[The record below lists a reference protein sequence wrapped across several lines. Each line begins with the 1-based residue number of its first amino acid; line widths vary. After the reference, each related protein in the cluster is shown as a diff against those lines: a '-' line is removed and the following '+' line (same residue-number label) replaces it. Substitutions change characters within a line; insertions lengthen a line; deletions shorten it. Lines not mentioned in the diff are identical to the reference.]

1 MDFSFEVNGVKYIF
15 EYAHPEPLICKHIG
29 NTLIAFPN
37 DFVIV
42 DLETTGFSP
51 RDDEIIE
58 IACVRVRDF
67 KVVDTFT
74 TLVKPKYD
82 LDLFITDLTGI
93 TEEMLE
99 NAPEIETVLP
109 KALDFIGNDI
119 VVGWNVRFD
128 INFIYVNSEKILNK
142 EFTNDYVN
150 AARIARKLYPD
161 LHSWRLYRVAD
172 YFDIDL
178 KKHHRSMED
187 CNATFECF
195 SRMREDVLKKYVSI
209 EEFNKAF
216 KKKDTGLDARTIT
229 TDKTEF
235 DETNPLYGKVCV
247 FTGVLER
254 MERRA
259 AMQLVL
265 DHGGKCENGVTKKTN
280 FLILGNNDYCSSIK
294 DGKSNKQKKAEEYK
308 LKGYDIDIIPED
320 VFYDM
325 IAE

>member
-99 NAPEIETVLP
+99 NAPEIETIMLTRLVSRES
-109 KALDFIGNDI
+109 FIRIYI
-119 VVGWNVRFD
+119 VGV
-128 INFIYVNSEKILNK
+128 YILS
-142 EFTNDYVN
+142 
-150 AARIARKLYPD
+150 L
-161 LHSWRLYRVAD
+161 
-172 YFDIDL
+172 
-178 KKHHRSMED
+178 
-187 CNATFECF
+187 
-195 SRMREDVLKKYVSI
+195 
-209 EEFNKAF
+209 
-216 KKKDTGLDARTIT
+216 IT
-229 TDKTEF
+229 
-235 DETNPLYGKVCV
+235 
-247 FTGVLER
+247 
-254 MERRA
+254 
-259 AMQLVL
+259 
-265 DHGGKCENGVTKKTN
+265 
-280 FLILGNNDYCSSIK
+280 LI
-294 DGKSNKQKKAEEYK
+294 
-308 LKGYDIDIIPED
+308 
-320 VFYDM
+320 
-325 IAE
+325 